1 MSILQPARRLWR
13 RARVARGDAST
24 AVKAGASI
32 QEHRL
37 DNGLR
42 VLLAERHSDPVV
54 AVMTWYRVGARNERE
69 HEAGV
74 SHFLEHMMFKGSA
87 RFPKG
92 AVDRITTQLGGVNN
106 AFTSY
111 DHTAYW
117 FELASDRW
125 QRALEIEADRMQRL
139 TLDPAEYTAEREV
152 VLEEL
157 AMGLDDPWRSLA
169 DRVQAA
175 VFTRHPYR
183 RPIIGYADALRALP
197 VEGMRDYYR
206 RFYHPGNATVVLCGD
221 FEPAEALVAVQS
233 HLGGIP
239 RGVDLAEAD
248 CFRPEPDVPP
258 GEQRLSLRWDDQGRR
273 LVMAWPTVPVGSD
286 DDWTLDVVS
295 ALLSTGRT
303 SRLHRRLVVEKGL
316 ATSISTHNDTRVDG
330 GVFWLFAECA
340 QGVAPEKLEAAVDA
354 ELERIAREKVP
365 ARELERVR
373 SMLAASE
380 AQESETVTDL
390 AEELGEFAVD
400 AEWRMAVEAVER
412 LLAVRP
418 EAIGDAAARL
428 LARERRVVGWSL
440 PKADGPAVVAAPAR
454 GKAARKAAPKRPGT
468 KAAKKATPKV
478 VRRKAATK
486 RKAAGQPS
494 GRKTTPKK
502 RPAARAAAQ
511 RSRKA

>member
-1 MSILQPARRLWR
+1 MKLDPRPRSWR
-13 RARVARGDAST
+13 RARSLALDPAPAS
-24 AVKAGASI
+24 KGGANVS
-32 QEHRL
+32 EHHL
-37 DNGLR
+37 ANGLR
-42 VLLAERHSDPVV
+42 VLLAERHFDPVV

-125 QRALEIEADRMQRL
+125 ERALEIEADRMQRL
-139 TLDPAEYTAEREV
+139 TLDGNEFAAEREV

-169 DRVQAA
+169 DLVQSAL
-175 VFTRHPYR
+175 FTRHPYR
-183 RPIIGYADALRALP
+183 RPIIGHADALKALP

-221 FEPAEALVAVQS
+221 FEPAAALAAIER

-239 RGVDLAEAD
+239 RGPDYSAAD
-248 CFRPEPDVPP
+248 CFRPTPDAPP
-258 GEQRLSLRWDDQGRR
+258 GEQRLSMRWDDQGRR
-273 LVMAWPTVPVGSD
+273 LIFAWPTVPVGSD
-286 DDWTLDVVS
+286 DDWALDVIS
-295 ALLSTGRT
+295 TLLSSGRT
-303 SRLHRRLVVEKGL
+303 SRLHRRLVVERGL
-316 ATSISTHNDTRVDG
+316 ATSISTHNDTRVEG
-330 GVFWLFAECA
+330 GVFWVFAECA
-340 QGVAPEKLEAAVDA
+340 QGVAPEKLEAAIDA
-354 ELERIAREKVP
+354 ELERIAREPVD
-365 ARELERVR
+365 ARELARVR
-373 SMLAASE
+373 SMLESSE

-400 AEWRMAVEAVER
+400 ADWRLSVQAVER

-418 EAIGDAAARL
+418 DAIRAAAAKH
-428 LARERRVVGWSL
+428 LARGRRIVGWCL
-440 PKADGPAVVAAPAR
+440 PKSEAAAAGAAASRRKASSSTKAAPRKRAAR
-454 GKAARKAAPKRPGT
+454 SAAKLRAAAKGRSGARAKAARSPAKRG
-468 KAAKKATPKV
+468 
-478 VRRKAATK
+478 RKA
-486 RKAAGQPS
+486 
-494 GRKTTPKK
+494 
-502 RPAARAAAQ
+502 
-511 RSRKA
+511 

>member
-1 MSILQPARRLWR
+1 MSIPTPRARLWR
-13 RARVARGDAST
+13 RARAERRDAGP
-24 AVKAGASI
+24 AVKAGATI
-32 QEHRL
+32 HEHHL
-37 DNGLR
+37 SNGLR
-42 VLLAERHSDPVV
+42 VLLAERHADPVV

-106 AFTSY
+106 AFTGY

-139 TLDPAEYTAEREV
+139 TLDPAEYDAEREV

-157 AMGLDDPWRSLA
+157 AMGLDDPWRSLS

-221 FEPAEALVAVQS
+221 FEPAEALAAVTS

-239 RGVDLAEAD
+239 RGVDLAQAD
-248 CFRPEPDVPP
+248 CFRPQVDVPP

-273 LVMAWPTVPVGSD
+273 LVMAWPTANVGSD
-286 DDWTLDVVS
+286 DDWALDVVS
-295 ALLSTGRT
+295 AILSSGRT
-303 SRLHRRLVVEKGL
+303 SRLHRRLVVEQGL

-340 QGVAPEKLEAAVDA
+340 QGVAPQKLEAAIDA
-354 ELERIAREKVP
+354 ELERVAGEKAP
-365 ARELERVR
+365 ARELARVR

-400 AEWRMAVEAVER
+400 ADWRMAVDAVER
-412 LLAVRP
+412 LVAVTP
-418 EAIGDAAARL
+418 EAIREVAGRL
-428 LARERRVVGWSL
+428 LTRERRVVGWCL
-440 PKADGPAVVAAPAR
+440 PRADTPAVATPARRKAAVRKRPKARAAAKRKKVVRKPAR
-454 GKAARKAAPKRPGT
+454 RKAAASDATRSVKRSTAKAARK
-468 KAAKKATPKV
+468 
-478 VRRKAATK
+478 
-486 RKAAGQPS
+486 
-494 GRKTTPKK
+494 
-502 RPAARAAAQ
+502 PAARK

>member
-1 MSILQPARRLWR
+1 MSMPMPAARLWR
-13 RARVARGDAST
+13 RARAARGDAGP
-24 AVKAGASI
+24 AVKAGATI
-32 QEHRL
+32 HEHHL

-42 VLLAERHSDPVV
+42 VLLAERHADPVV

-125 QRALEIEADRMQRL
+125 QRALEIEADRMTRL
-139 TLDPAEYTAEREV
+139 TLDPAEYAAEREV

-221 FEPAEALVAVQS
+221 FEPAEALGAVQS

-248 CFRPEPDVPP
+248 CFRPEPDAPS
-258 GEQRLSLRWDDQGRR
+258 GELRLSLRWDDQGRR

-316 ATSISTHNDTRVDG
+316 ATSVSTHNDTRVDG

-340 QGVAPEKLEAAVDA
+340 QGVAPERLEAAIDA
-354 ELERIAREKVP
+354 ELERIAGEKVQ
-365 ARELERVR
+365 ARELGRVR

-400 AEWRMAVEAVER
+400 ADWRMAVDAVER
-412 LLAVRP
+412 LVSVAP
-418 EAIGDAAARL
+418 EAIRAAAAGL

-440 PKADGPAVVAAPAR
+440 PKAAAPAVVAAPAAR
-454 GKAARKAAPKRPGT
+454 KAARKPAPRRPGAKSAKKATAKTVRRKSATRRKSAGKAAPKRKRPVT
-468 KAAKKATPKV
+468 KAAAK
-478 VRRKAATK
+478 
-486 RKAAGQPS
+486 
-494 GRKTTPKK
+494 
-502 RPAARAAAQ
+502 